1 MFSTNTNIHLL
12 KDISEVELPLKLDYP
27 FQYTP
32 SKIAKIACNELQ
44 EYLENQTDFNGN
56 FNKLGKMF
64 GVLIVKNTNGDLGYL
79 AAFSGK
85 INEQVFIKGFVPPV
99 FDTLNPNG
107 FFKLGEQ
114 KLNNLNKEI
123 EDFENDKEYLLFQ
136 KKIATAKQ
144 QQEEEIELVRIAN
157 KKAKKQREIQ
167 REKAKKELLEKDF
180 LVFLEELRK
189 QSIRKNYELK
199 DLKKNWATTIINLE
213 EKLKKIEEPLR
224 NLKNKRKVF
233 SAKLQQR
240 LHESYQFLNA
250 KGEEKNLSS
259 IFNEINFRLPAGTGE
274 CCAPKLFQYAFQ
286 QNLQPVAMAEF
297 WWGKSPASEVKSHK
311 EYYPACKGKC
321 KPVLNWMLQGLNVRE
336 NPVKNRK
343 NIQLKIQ
350 YEDEYLLVLEKPYR
364 FLSVPGREIEDSVY
378 TRIKAKYPKAT
389 GAIMVHRLDMGT
401 SGLLVVAKQATIHK
415 KLQQQFAER
424 TVKKRYTAVLD
435 GIVEKNSGTINL
447 PLRVDYNNRP
457 RQLVCFKNGR
467 AALTYFKV
475 IERKNGKTK
484 IHLFPETG
492 RTHQL
497 RVHCAHHLG
506 LNTTIYGDD
515 LYGTTQDRLYLHAEY
530 LEFTHPKNQQRLS
543 FFCESGFELI

>member
-123 EDFENDKEYLLFQ
+123 EVFENDKEYLLFQ